1 MIASKPAHIII
12 VNGGKKMGKKF
23 VLVLSVILL
32 LVAGALTAYFI
43 TRRIPMDPSNH
54 GNTPANLQN
63 SGLFFEMD
71 GKVFFSNA
79 NDNNCLYS
87 MNPDETKPKR
97 MTTMGVKYING
108 AEGYLYFYMD
118 STSKSGKVTGLGAA
132 SNQYGLYRCREDGQ
146 KLTCLH
152 RDFCGEVQLCGEY
165 LYYQVKTD
173 GGSLHKIRCDKKELK
188 KVNDE
193 MISPVCYD
201 NGIIYYTGLTTDH
214 DIHVLNTT
222 NDSTSTIYS
231 GYMFYPTVQ
240 DGYLYYLNG
249 DENYSIW
256 RVNLSNGNNERITTD
271 RCDCFTLNRQHI
283 YYAFSNADAPALK
296 MCDLDGAN
304 PVVLFNGV
312 VNSLNLTSRY
322 LYFKIF
328 GGDNQLY
335 HMPLDMSSA
344 PEAFFVI
351 DK

>member
-1 MIASKPAHIII
+1 
-12 VNGGKKMGKKF
+12 MGKKF
-23 VLVLSVILL
+23 VLVLSIILL
-32 LVAGALTAYFI
+32 LAAGGLTAYI
-43 TRRIPMDPSNH
+43 LSKQIPMDPSNH
-54 GNTPANLQN
+54 GNTAGNLQN

-79 NDNNCLYS
+79 NDSNCLYS

-97 MTTMGVKYING
+97 LTTMGAKYING
-108 AEGYLYFYMD
+108 ADGYLYFYMD
-118 STSKSGKVTGLGAA
+118 STSKSGKVTGLGGAT
-132 SNQYGLYRCREDGQ
+132 NQFGLYRCKTDGQ

-165 LYYQVKTD
+165 LYYQVKD
-173 GGSLHKIRCDKKELK
+173 AEGGTLNKIRCDKKDLT
-188 KVNDE
+188 KVKDE

-201 NGIIYYTGLTTDH
+201 NGIIYYTGITGDH
-214 DIHVLNTT
+214 SIHTLNTG
-222 NDSTSTIYS
+222 NDSTATLFS
-231 GYMFYPTVQ
+231 GYMFYPVVQ

-256 RVNLSNGNNERITTD
+256 RINLSNGVNEQITTD
-271 RCDCFTLNRQHI
+271 RCDCFTLNREHI
-283 YYAFSNADAPALK
+283 YYAFSNAKSPALK
-296 MCDLDGAN
+296 MCDLNGGN
-304 PVVLFNGV
+304 TIVLYNGV

-322 LYFKIF
+322 LYFKLY

-335 HMPLDMSSA
+335 HMPLDMSSG